1 MYCIDFFRKF
11 KKDGNFCGLDKSEVS
26 RLNAYLDVVELLMK
40 QKIPEETVYTHLSVK
55 AARPLLS
62 AKGEERTEALNYVTS
77 QLKEGKKISGTD
89 LQSTM
94 KSWTCPT
101 SEPVVKPVQK
111 KEPEPAKEE
120 KPQKKPGFPDKV
132 PPAAVT
138 VPLEADPA
146 KPPQQSLGESIR
158 KQEMEQADA
167 NQPAPEAPA
176 PLPPLSPDA
185 PMSERLKRDEIILG
199 FSLASQ
205 LDAAKP
211 IIERAGIKIVPVQ
224 LTRAQADAKIREVV
238 RGYLTKAQQGI
249 WEDIRKSGE
258 CGDTDLEIFESMID
272 RMGAA

>member
-26 RLNAYLDVVELLMK
+26 RLNAYLDIVELLMK

-101 SEPVVKPVQK
+101 SEPVSKPVQEK
-111 KEPEPAKEE
+111 KPEQAKTG
-120 KPQKKPGFPDKV
+120 KPQKSAGFPDHV

-138 VPLEADPA
+138 VPIPSDPA
-146 KPPQQSLGESIR
+146 KPPQPSLAAQQAAKEMHVGHSSDVTVSPVIINDTLRQSPFRTGAEVKAHDKGPLGINAPPVPPAATPAPVINPKE
-158 KQEMEQADA
+158 EMERRARAFIELISSRLQL
-167 NQPAPEAPA
+167 EA
-176 PLPPLSPDA
+176 
-185 PMSERLKRDEIILG
+185 
-199 FSLASQ
+199 
-205 LDAAKP
+205 
-211 IIERAGIKIVPVQ
+211 
-224 LTRAQADAKIREVV
+224 
-238 RGYLTKAQQGI
+238 
-249 WEDIRKSGE
+249 
-258 CGDTDLEIFESMID
+258 TDLMRNHHWQAKDVLCFGID
-272 RMGAA
+272 ALVENEGKQ